1 MRVVL
6 DTNVLVSGIFF
17 TGPPASIL
25 AAWAS
30 RRFELI
36 ASVEV
41 LAEYRRVGARLERRY
56 PSVDAE
62 PLLDLVT
69 RESRI
74 VDPFPVP
81 TSACD
86 DPDDII
92 FLACAIAG
100 HAQIVVSGDRALL
113 RASGFQGIEV
123 MTPREFLRR
132 FLGG

>member
-17 TGPPASIL
+17 TGAPASIL
-25 AAWAS
+25 AAWAVG
-30 RRFELI
+30 RFELI
-36 ASVEV
+36 ASVEI
-41 LAEYRRVGARLERRY
+41 LAEYRRVGARLGSRY
-56 PSVDAE
+56 PSVDAG

-74 VDPFPVP
+74 VDPVPVP

-86 DPDDII
+86 DPDDLM

-100 HAQIVVSGDRALL
+100 HARAVVAGIARSSERQAS
-113 RASGFQGIEV
+113 RAS
-123 MTPREFLRR
+123 TS
-132 FLGG
+132 